1 MVAGGGKQSSGP
13 AAVVGS
19 SSAIQP
25 QLLEAVQQQLL
36 EAVVYALLT
45 MLDTQAALR
54 YTGITRRSGV
64 RPVTPRPPG
73 AFSTAYGASLL
84 SRFRL
89 VKLLDRQTIGK
100 VSNGACNR

>member
-1 MVAGGGKQSSGP
+1 MVVGGGKESSGP

-25 QLLEAVQQQLL
+25 QLLEAV
-36 EAVVYALLT
+36 VYALLKL
-45 MLDTQAALR
+45 LDTQAALR
-54 YTGITRRSGV
+54 YTEITRRSGV